1 MFMSVL
7 VNRVINGLIR
17 MQLVRLTALWIAE
30 CRLVGMLDSMCVN
43 VKVYLFG
50 IKINLNVLQFV
61 VKIIE

>member
-7 VNRVINGLIR
+7 VIRVINGPIR
-17 MQLVRLTALWIAE
+17 MQLVRLTALRTVQN
-30 CRLVGMLDSMCVN
+30 RLVGMLDSMCVN

-50 IKINLNVLQFV
+50 IKIHQNVLQFV